1 MTVLLPDF
9 NPTPEKH
16 PLIQSGPMAY
26 LYRKVVSCEACPRI
40 VDFRTKVA
48 SQKRKQF
55 KDWTYWGKPIPGYGD
70 SNAELLLVGLAPAAH
85 GGNRTS
91 RVFTGDKSADFLVR
105 CLYLEGIANQPNSD
119 SLDDGLVLQNAFMT
133 PILKCVPPQDK
144 PTAKELHN
152 CADFFS
158 AEMEIL
164 KQVKVILALGKIG
177 FDGCLKYFRRDFNLK
192 LKDYPFGHNKK
203 YVLPNGKILWGS
215 YHPSP
220 RNVNT
225 GRINVEMMTS
235 LLKNVKKVLNT

>member
-119 SLDDGLVLQNAFMT
+119 SLDDGLVLKNAFMT
-133 PILKCVPPQDK
+133 PILKCVPPHDK

>member
-1 MTVLLPDF
+1 MPDF

>member
-1 MTVLLPDF
+1 MTDF

-16 PLIQSGPMAY
+16 PLIQSGPMAS

-119 SLDDGLVLQNAFMT
+119 SLDDGLVLKNAFMT

-192 LKDYPFGHNKK
+192 LKDYPFGHDQK

>member
-1 MTVLLPDF
+1 M
-9 NPTPEKH
+9 
-16 PLIQSGPMAY
+16 
-26 LYRKVVSCEACPRI
+26 
-40 VDFRTKVA
+40 A

-119 SLDDGLVLQNAFMT
+119 SLDDGLVLQTAFMT

-144 PTAKELHN
+144 PTAKVLHN
-152 CADFFS
+152 CAVFFS

-192 LKDYPFGHNKK
+192 LKDYPFGHDKK

-220 RNVNT
+220 RNVIT

>member
-1 MTVLLPDF
+1 
-9 NPTPEKH
+9 
-16 PLIQSGPMAY
+16 MAY

-119 SLDDGLVLQNAFMT
+119 SLDDGLVLKNAFMT
-133 PILKCVPPQDK
+133 PILKCVPPHDK

-235 LLKNVKKVLNT
+235 LLKNVKHVLNT

>member
-1 MTVLLPDF
+1 MTDLLPDF

-16 PLIQSGPMAY
+16 PLIQSGPMAS

-152 CADFFS
+152 CSDF
-158 AEMEIL
+158 
-164 KQVKVILALGKIG
+164 
-177 FDGCLKYFRRDFNLK
+177 
-192 LKDYPFGHNKK
+192 
-203 YVLPNGKILWGS
+203 
-215 YHPSP
+215 SP
-220 RNVNT
+220 
-225 GRINVEMMTS
+225 
-235 LLKNVKKVLNT
+235 

>member
-1 MTVLLPDF
+1 
-9 NPTPEKH
+9 
-16 PLIQSGPMAY
+16 MAS

-70 SNAELLLVGLAPAAH
+70 SNGELLLVGLAPAAH

-119 SLDDGLVLQNAFMT
+119 SLDDGLVLKNAFMT
-133 PILKCVPPQDK
+133 PILKCVPPHDK

>member
-1 MTVLLPDF
+1 
-9 NPTPEKH
+9 
-16 PLIQSGPMAY
+16 MAS